1 MPLRKR
7 MPAQA
12 HPIISTA
19 KIPILTSLFIIR
31 LHFGRPRPAA
41 ASAAPVR
48 RPARHRTIR
57 PSRAAHHETRD
68 PGGDA
73 AHLLQLAL
81 RRVPV
86 GIGSPRSI
94 YSGSARRKHTPDSVP
109 VLLETRRRQRHAL
122 GRASTCTA
130 YSSAG
135 RFSAPSDDATDGRS
149 AASPHSAASCAGA
162 SSASCVPFTRRPHSS
177 SRPRRATG
185 AISSRPFSDFM

>member
-1 MPLRKR
+1 MSMPLRNR

-31 LHFGRPRPAA
+31 LHFGRPRPCA

-57 PSRAAHHETRD
+57 PSAQRTTNGVGERAAHPSSTCAAPR
-68 PGGDA
+68 PGR
-73 AHLLQLAL
+73 H
-81 RRVPV
+81 RVPAV
-86 GIGSPRSI
+86 FIA
-94 YSGSARRKHTPDSVP
+94 GSARRKHTPDSVP

-122 GRASTCTA
+122 GRGQHLQHGVFLRRPSH
-130 YSSAG
+130 
-135 RFSAPSDDATDGRS
+135 APSDDATDGRS

-162 SSASCVPFTRRPHSS
+162 SSASCVPFT
-177 SRPRRATG
+177 
-185 AISSRPFSDFM
+185 